1 MSNSHKSLVTQIQAD
16 EKVLLANRRAMDKV
30 QLQFQC
36 KCAHRD
42 ANGSFALSV
51 PSGPNPKKSPVTGA
65 PLYRCRVCKK
75 ELDISNIS
83 EEEFIKALDCI
94 NRVYDLA
101 KMYLDLRNEKD
112 QETLATLSKQQYRMN
127 AMLPDAYKT
136 IRKGGRKKK
145 NNNNNNP
152 ASQYIEVGR

>member
-1 MSNSHKSLVTQIQAD
+1 MANNSHKSLVTQIQAD

-51 PSGPNPKKSPVTGA
+51 PGQNPKRSSFTGA

-83 EEEFIKALDCI
+83 EEEFNKALDCI
-94 NRVYDLA
+94 NRVYDLS
-101 KMYLDLRNEKD
+101 KMYLDLRSEKD

-127 AMLPDAYKT
+127 AMLPDAFKT

-145 NNNNNNP
+145 NNNNNP
-152 ASQYIEVGR
+152 MSGMIEVGR

>member
-16 EKVLLANRRAMDKV
+16 EKVLIANQRAMDKV
-30 QLQFQC
+30 RLQFQC

-51 PSGPNPKKSPVTGA
+51 PSGPNAKKSQFTGA

-83 EEEFIKALDCI
+83 AEKFNEAMDLI
-94 NRVYDLA
+94 NRVYDLS
-101 KMYLDLRNEKD
+101 KMHLDLRSEKD
-112 QETLATLSKQQYRMN
+112 QETLAALSKQQYRLN
-127 AMLPDAYKT
+127 STLPDAFNT
-136 IRKGGRKKK
+136 ICKGGKKKK
-145 NNNNNNP
+145 NRNNNP
-152 ASQYIEVGR
+152 MSDMIVVGR